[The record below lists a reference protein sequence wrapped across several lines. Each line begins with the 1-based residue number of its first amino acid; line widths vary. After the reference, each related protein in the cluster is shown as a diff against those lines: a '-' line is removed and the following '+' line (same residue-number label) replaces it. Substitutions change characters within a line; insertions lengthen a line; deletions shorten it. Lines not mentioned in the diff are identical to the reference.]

1 MVSRHRSESPTP
13 TEGPQPS
20 KLGSTPWNS
29 QPSKLGSTPWNA
41 QPSKLGSTPWNSQPS
56 KLGSTKYIQ
65 IHRATVELAP
75 PGAGARALG
84 RSGFNPTALALLR
97 QLVGLKADL
106 QTQLGLLP
114 VVAHQ
119 QPSKLGSTPLGI
131 HSRAS
136 SALHLGI
143 HSRAS
148 SALHLGIHSRAS
160 SALRERPPRIPQS
173 GTGSSRSPIP
183 ADAFDHAHSGISQ
196 DFIQSRRRKCAL
208 RIHGRRCRSRFPA
221 PGKCRRSRSSCTAAG
236 LPENRR
242 SPHFAVGNPVAG

>member
-41 QPSKLGSTPWNSQPS
+41 QPSKLGSTPWNAQPS

-75 PGAGARALG
+75 PGAGARTLG

-106 QTQLGLLP
+106 QTQLGRLP

-119 QPSKLGSTPLGI
+119 QPSKLGSTSWNSQPSKLG
-131 HSRAS
+131 STPWNS
-136 SALHLGI
+136 QPSKLG
-143 HSRAS
+143 ST
-148 SALHLGIHSRAS
+148 
-160 SALRERPPRIPQS
+160 PWN
-173 GTGSSRSPIP
+173 
-183 ADAFDHAHSGISQ
+183 SQ
-196 DFIQSRRRKCAL
+196 
-208 RIHGRRCRSRFPA
+208 
-221 PGKCRRSRSSCTAAG
+221 PGKLGSTRATAADSAERNG
-236 LPENRR
+236 ILKVP
-242 SPHFAVGNPVAG
+242 NPS